1 MSDTVPPNPGQ
12 ANPGTPNQG
21 NTPPEP
27 PIAIRS
33 QYIKDLSFENPN
45 APGIL
50 AEIKAPPR
58 INVQVDVQTQAMGP
72 NTFEVVL
79 VIRAQAQNG
88 DKTMFVVDLTY
99 GGVFALTNV
108 PQNLI
113 GPVLLIEAPRLLFPF
128 ARAIVCDATRD
139 GGFPPLFI
147 SPIDFAQLYQQKVA
161 QLQAAQAQNTP
172 TAPSGPVGHA

>member
-1 MSDTVPPNPGQ
+1 MSDVASSNP
-12 ANPGTPNQG
+12 G

-33 QYIKDLSFENPN
+33 QYIKDFSFENPN

-50 AEIKAPPR
+50 AEIKGPPA
-58 INVQVDVQTQAMGP
+58 INVQVDVQTHPMGP
-72 NTFEVVL
+72 NVFEVIL
-79 VIRAQAQNG
+79 VIRAQAMNG
-88 DKTMFVVDLTY
+88 DKTLFVVDLTY
-99 GGVFALTNV
+99 GGVFALSNV

-139 GGFPPLFI
+139 GGYPPLFI

-161 QLQAAQAQNTP
+161 QLQAAQAQGPGGSPPP
-172 TAPSGPVGHA
+172 TGPVGHA

>member
-1 MSDTVPPNPGQ
+1 MSEPLSPDQGS
-12 ANPGTPNQG
+12 TPS
-21 NTPPEP
+21 EP

-33 QYIKDLSFENPN
+33 QYIKDFSFENPN

-50 AEIKAPPR
+50 ADIKGPPR
-58 INVQVDVQTQAMGP
+58 INVQVDVQTHPMGP
-72 NTFEVVL
+72 NTFEVIL
-79 VIRAQAQNG
+79 VIRAQAMAG
-88 DKTMFVVDLTY
+88 EKTMFVVDLTY
-99 GGVFALTNV
+99 GGVFVLTNV
-108 PQNLI
+108 PQNLV

-172 TAPSGPVGHA
+172 GSVPPVPTGPVGHA